1 MTGMRLVGWLFDER
15 FTAIRLAV
23 VSLTGVAYLALAP
36 DARAQSGLEWTLA
49 VGVLVAGFA
58 GIWSPLAVVC
68 GTSAALAAGYLSGVD
83 SDVVPAVA
91 LAWAMFELGARRYG
105 WQIWC
110 GLAFGIAAT
119 LLSGYSG
126 AVEVVLTIVYRMAV
140 GLAAP
145 LLLGL
150 HVRTLRDLSRQ
161 AADRARQEVD
171 RVRAEERASIAR
183 ELHDLVAHH
192 VASIVLRV
200 AVARDVLPVDD
211 PRVRQVLDDV
221 HTTGTGALADLR
233 RLVAVLRDPGTA
245 QPPSV
250 VDPSGL
256 PVALRFAVDR
266 SERIGLTVEADIDPA
281 IAGVDAR
288 TAHAMLRL
296 TQEGLANVA
305 KHAGTAARA
314 RLSIRLGDDRVEFEL
329 QDFGGPPVP
338 GASSSGHGLIG
349 LRERVEVLGGS
360 LRAGA
365 TGSGWRLT
373 ALVPTGAAS

>member
-1 MTGMRLVGWLFDER
+1 MTGMRLAGRLFDER

-23 VSLTGVAYLALAP
+23 VTLTGVAYLALAP
-36 DARAQSGLEWTLA
+36 EARVLSGLEWTLA
-49 VGVLVAGFA
+49 VGVLAAGFA
-58 GIWSPLAVVC
+58 GIWSPFAVVC

-83 SDVVPAVA
+83 SDAVPAVA

-110 GLAFGIAAT
+110 GLAFGVAAT
-119 LLSGYSG
+119 LLSGSSG
-126 AVEVVLTIVYRMAV
+126 AVEVALTVVYRMAA

-150 HVRTLRDLSRQ
+150 HVRTLRDLGRQ

-221 HTTGTGALADLR
+221 HATGTGALTDLR
-233 RLVAVLRDPGTA
+233 RLVALLREAGAA

-256 PVALRFAVDR
+256 PVALRSAVDR
-266 SERIGLTVEADIDPA
+266 SERIGLTVQVNIDPA

-314 RLSIRLGDDRVEFEL
+314 RLSIRRSGDRVEFDL
-329 QDFGGPPVP
+329 QDFGGTSAPAVD
-338 GASSSGHGLIG
+338 SDGHGLIG

-365 TGSGWRLT
+365 TGTGWRLT
-373 ALVPTGAAS
+373 ALLPAGAAS